1 MLLHISNF
9 SPFITESYSL
19 AWMYHS
25 LFAHWLVAAA
35 AAAAAAKSLQSCLTL
50 CNPRD
55 GSPPGSPVPGILQAR
70 TLEWVAISFS
80 NAWKW
85 EVKSESEV
93 AQLCPTPSGPMD
105 CSPPGSSVH
114 GILQAGVLEWGAFSW
129 LVEEHLNCFPW
140 GTPSN
145 KTAMN
150 FHIEFLCES
159 KFAFPCDEGPE
170 GSCWL
175 TAIRL
180 HTSLLFKKLPYCFS
194 ECLSHSTFLPAF
206 GTVTIFLF

>member
-1 MLLHISNF
+1 MSDSVQPQRRQPTRLPHLCDSPGKSTGVGCHFLLQC
-9 SPFITESYSL
+9 
-19 AWMYHS
+19 M
-25 LFAHWLVAAA
+25 
-35 AAAAAAKSLQSCLTL
+35 K
-50 CNPRD
+50 
-55 GSPPGSPVPGILQAR
+55 
-70 TLEWVAISFS
+70 
-80 NAWKW
+80 
-85 EVKSESEV
+85 VKSESDV
-93 AQLCPTPSGPMD
+93 TQSCPTPSGPMD
-105 CSPPGSSVH
+105 CSPPRSSIH
-114 GILQAGVLEWGAFSW
+114 GILQAGVLEWGAIAFSW
-129 LVEEHLNCFPW
+129 LVAEHLNCFPW
-140 GTPSN
+140 RTPSN

-150 FHIEFLCES
+150 FHIEVLCES